1 MCVCF
6 FFPHSPQHLSF
17 AIFFFYNNHSVTCQ
31 VVSYCA
37 FDLYSP
43 IISDTDNFLMSLLA
57 ICVPLERC
65 LFRSSPH
72 VSIRLFV
79 PLMLSGRTSH
89 VIGYESPFGYI
100 ICKYLIPYSTFLL
113 NLLEVSF
120 TLQKFLSFM

>member
-1 MCVCF
+1 MCF
-6 FFPHSPQHLSF
+6 FFSLHSPQHLSF
-17 AIFFFYNNHSVTCQ
+17 AIFFFYNSHSVTCQ

-43 IISDTDNFLMSLLA
+43 IISDTDHFLMSLLA
-57 ICVPLERC
+57 ICVTLGRY

-89 VIGYESPFGYI
+89 IIGYESPFGYI
-100 ICKYLIPYSTFLL
+100 ICKYLIPYSIFLL
-113 NLLEVSF
+113 TLLKVSF
-120 TLQKFLSFM
+120 TLQTFLSFM